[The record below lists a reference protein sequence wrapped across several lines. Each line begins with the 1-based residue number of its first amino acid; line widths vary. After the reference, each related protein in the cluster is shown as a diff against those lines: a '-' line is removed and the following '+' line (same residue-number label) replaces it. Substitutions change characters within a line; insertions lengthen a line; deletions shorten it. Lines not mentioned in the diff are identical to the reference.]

1 MRKSLAL
8 MFSAAVA
15 VTLTTGCAGPSHKL
29 GRGINNATEF
39 ARLGDLRRSMEQ
51 TAMWYG
57 PDQAYTA
64 GFIKGI
70 NRSVTRTVLGV
81 AEIVTFPFPTPTYDA
96 FYMKHSKGGE
106 DIYIGGPYQP
116 KQVFSIDF
124 MTVDPAYP
132 TNFKP
137 GLVSDSIFATDTQIG
152 FSAGDAF
159 PMIPGSRF
167 HIFDY

>member
-39 ARLGDLRRSMEQ
+39 TRLGDIRRSMEQ

-57 PDQAYTA
+57 PDRAYTT
-64 GFIKGI
+64 GFIQGV
-70 NRSVTRTVLGV
+70 NRSLTRTVLGV
-81 AEIVTFPFPTPTYDA
+81 AEIATFPIPTPSYDA
-96 FYMKHSKGGE
+96 FYMKHSKGSE

-116 KQVFSIDF
+116 KQLWSLDF
-124 MTVDPAYP
+124 MTEDPVYP

-137 GLVSDSIFATDTQIG
+137 GLISDSTFATDTQVG
-152 FSAGDAF
+152 FGSGDVL
-159 PMIPGSRF
+159 PMVPGSRF

>member
-29 GRGINNATEF
+29 GRGITNATEF
-39 ARLGDLRRSMEQ
+39 TRLGDIRRSMEQ

-57 PDQAYTA
+57 PDQAYGA
-64 GFIKGI
+64 GFIKGV

-81 AEIVTFPFPTPTYDA
+81 AEIVTFPIPTPTYDP
-96 FYMKHSKGGE
+96 FYMKYSKGNE

-116 KQVFSIDF
+116 KQLWSLDF
-124 MTVDPAYP
+124 MTEDPVYP

-137 GLVSDSIFATDTQIG
+137 GLISDSTFATDTQIG
-152 FSAGDAF
+152 FGSGDVL
-159 PMIPGSRF
+159 PMVPGSRF

>member
-1 MRKSLAL
+1 MRKPLAL
-8 MFSAAVA
+8 TFSAIVA
-15 VTLTTGCAGPSHKL
+15 VSLTTGCSGPSYKL

-39 ARLGDLRRSMEQ
+39 ARLGDIRRSMEQ

-57 PDQAYTA
+57 PDQAYTT
-64 GFIKGI
+64 GFIKGV
-70 NRSVTRTVLGV
+70 NRSITRTVLGV
-81 AEIVTFPFPTPTYDA
+81 AEIATFPIPTPSYDP
-96 FYMKHSKGGE
+96 FYMKYSKGSE

-116 KQVFSIDF
+116 KQFWSLDF
-124 MTVDPAYP
+124 MTEDPVYP

-137 GLVSDSIFATDTQIG
+137 GLISDSTFATDTQIG

-159 PMIPGSRF
+159 PMVPGSRF